1 MERGNIIDWR
11 ITMQKNQ
18 TYENFKTEALKVYTK
33 AESVA
38 AISVADIVALS
49 GTTDKT
55 ESFFENMRQTLAD
68 EMRQQENEALCSS
81 VAAQL
86 IERFPA
92 IEVVMKSDRIVEAYL
107 NGRSTGEEV
116 VPDIGEGL

>member
-1 MERGNIIDWR
+1 
-11 ITMQKNQ
+11 MQKNP
-18 TYENFKTEALKVYTK
+18 TYENFKTAALKVYTK

-38 AISVADIVALS
+38 NISVADIIALS

-68 EMRQQENEALCSS
+68 EMQQQENESLCK
-81 VAAQL
+81 L
-86 IERFPA
+86 IESQLVDKFPA
-92 IEVVMKSDRIVEAYL
+92 VEVVMKSDRIIEAYL
-107 NGRSTGEEV
+107 NGRSTGEDV